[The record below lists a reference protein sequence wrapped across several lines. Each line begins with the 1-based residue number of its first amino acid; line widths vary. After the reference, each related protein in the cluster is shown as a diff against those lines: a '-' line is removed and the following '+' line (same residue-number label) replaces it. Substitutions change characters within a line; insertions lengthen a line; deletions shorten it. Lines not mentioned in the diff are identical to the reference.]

1 MRDKEGNIGKKGGE
15 DTGKREGEERKGK
28 REGGERD
35 KGMREIKQRT
45 QVIGV

>member
-1 MRDKEGNIGKKGGE
+1 MGKKVE
-15 DTGKREGEERKGK
+15 RIQERERERKEREK